1 MSTFNFGA
9 ALGTFFPMNLA
20 HHSYEEKIA
29 RREWS
34 IILHPHPFRTYRF
47 FKRRKHGCKTP
58 TTILWIIIYLCAGA
72 AWLAPSGRSESQV
85 ANEASASL
93 QVGLATRIIQPMNY
107 ALHYISAAVRFCHF
121 NSCTLVQST
130 ATFLQLLLSGPRK
143 Q

>member
-1 MSTFNFGA
+1 
-9 ALGTFFPMNLA
+9 MNLA

-47 FKRRKHGCKTP
+47 FKRRKHGLMDAKTP
-58 TTILWIIIYLCAGA
+58 TILWIIIYLCAGA

-85 ANEASASL
+85 ANEASASV

-121 NSCTLVQST
+121 NIVVL
-130 ATFLQLLLSGPRK
+130 
-143 Q
+143 